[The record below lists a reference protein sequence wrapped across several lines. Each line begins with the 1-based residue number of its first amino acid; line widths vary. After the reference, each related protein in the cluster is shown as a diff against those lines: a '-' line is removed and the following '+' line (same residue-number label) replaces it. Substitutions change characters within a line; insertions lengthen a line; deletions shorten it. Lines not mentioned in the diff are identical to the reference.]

1 MSVATVRAVALAVFK
16 ESVRDR
22 VPYSLV
28 LFSVVLMGAAFV
40 MSRLTAAQDLKVIKD
55 LGMATMNVI
64 GLLIALFIG
73 TGLVA
78 KEVERRSIYAV
89 LSKPV
94 TRTGFLVGKF
104 AGLVLTLAVNVALM
118 TAAFYAMLLY
128 QELTTVDWVQQG
140 WRAPA
145 RDLRLLLPIGLMLVQ
160 LTLVTAVALLFST
173 FSSPLLAV
181 LLTIGVWVAGH
192 FSADLR
198 TFETAVDAPVAGAVA
213 RGVYYLLPNLSALDV
228 KNQVV
233 HGLPIAWPALG
244 AALSATVAYI
254 ALVLTIAT
262 AVFARRDF
270 K

>member
-1 MSVATVRAVALAVFK
+1 MSLASIRAVALAVFK

-22 VPYSLV
+22 VPYGLV
-28 LFSVVLMGAAFV
+28 LFSVVLMGAAFL

-89 LSKPV
+89 LAKPL
-94 TRTGFLVGKF
+94 TRTSFLLGKF
-104 AGLVLTLAVNVALM
+104 AGLVLTLAVNLALM
-118 TAAFYAMLLY
+118 SVAFYAMLLY
-128 QELTTVDWVQQG
+128 QEMSTIDWVQQG

-145 RDLRLLLPIGLMLVQ
+145 RDLLLLVPIGLTLVQ

-181 LLTIGVWVAGH
+181 LLTLGVWVAGH

-198 TFETAVDAPVAGAVA
+198 NFEAAVDAPAAGAIA

-244 AALSATVAYI
+244 AALAAATAYI
-254 ALVLTIAT
+254 ALVLTVAA
-262 AVFARRDF
+262 AVFTRRDF

>member
-1 MSVATVRAVALAVFK
+1 MNLAAVRAVALAVFK

-22 VPYSLV
+22 VPYSMV
-28 LFSVVLMGAAFV
+28 LFAVVLMAGAFL
-40 MSRLTAAQDLKVIKD
+40 MSRLTAAQDLKVTKD
-55 LGMATMNVI
+55 LGLATMNVI

-89 LSKPV
+89 LAKPLS
-94 TRTGFLVGKF
+94 RTTFLLGKF
-104 AGLVLTLAVNVALM
+104 AGLVLTLAVNLALM

-128 QELTTVDWVQQG
+128 QELSTSEWVQQG

-145 RDLRLLLPIGLMLVQ
+145 LDLRLLVPIGLTLVE

-181 LLTIGVWVAGH
+181 LLTLGVWVAGQ
-192 FSADLR
+192 FGADLR
-198 TFETAVDAPVAGAVA
+198 SFETAVDAPVAAAIA
-213 RGVYYLLPNLSALDV
+213 RAVYYVLPNLSALDV

-233 HGLPIAWPALG
+233 HGLAIAWPAVG
-244 AALSATVAYI
+244 AALAAAGVYV
-254 ALVLTIAT
+254 ALVLTVAM
-262 AVFARRDF
+262 AVFSRRDF